1 MKMIINRKQIIVGDQ
16 WIKILCNNCK
26 KIKIKKFKK
35 TTKKSWIFPL
45 LQSDNLKFIKQYKHM
60 MIDRLVI
67 LRIMNK
73 FHHKIMIKIIL
84 NKKTIKIL
92 SLITQIRKFKNKN
105 LNFLL
110 DLIQIYRIKN
120 MILFI

>member
-45 LQSDNLKFIKQYKHM
+45 LQSDNLKFIKQYKHI
-60 MIDRLVI
+60 MIGRLVI
-67 LRIMNK
+67 SRIMNK
-73 FHHKIMIKIIL
+73 FHNKIKVWWLRFSEFSYIKALETWL
-84 NKKTIKIL
+84 NKH
-92 SLITQIRKFKNKN
+92 N
-105 LNFLL
+105 
-110 DLIQIYRIKN
+110 
-120 MILFI
+120 